1 MGRRSPRSGR
11 PGHVSPRHAPCG
23 RRAGRPRPLGGRGE
37 GGEGG
42 EDAERSADGG
52 RRETPG
58 ARGGDRVVWFRRG
71 ASQDGAGRMCCQS
84 QPAAS
89 SSRSPPPLMLG
100 HLLGIAPR
108 SPAPEAKVCSYCER
122 SAIAWALG
130 AGRRTPRN
138 KTGPCT
144 CSRSS
149 EPGGPRFTPW
159 AAEKHP
165 QSLHFRQHTWKG
177 SVDEPAKGP
186 YFIGGGRTLHAPRP
200 PCV

>member
-1 MGRRSPRSGR
+1 MTTGAARDRRGP
-11 PGHVSPRHAPCG
+11 APCG

-37 GGEGG
+37 GEEGG
-42 EDAERSADGG
+42 EDGELSAGG
-52 RRETPG
+52 GGPGGLVPPRRITG
-58 ARGGDRVVWFRRG
+58 WRRWEV
-71 ASQDGAGRMCCQS
+71 CCQS

-89 SSRSPPPLMLG
+89 SSHFPPPLMLG

-108 SPAPEAKVCSYCER
+108 SPPPEAKVCSYCER

-138 KTGPCT
+138 ETGPCT

-165 QSLHFRQHTWKG
+165 QSLHFTQHTWKG
-177 SVDEPAKGP
+177 WVDEPAKGP
-186 YFIGGGRTLHAPRP
+186 YFIGGGR
-200 PCV
+200 